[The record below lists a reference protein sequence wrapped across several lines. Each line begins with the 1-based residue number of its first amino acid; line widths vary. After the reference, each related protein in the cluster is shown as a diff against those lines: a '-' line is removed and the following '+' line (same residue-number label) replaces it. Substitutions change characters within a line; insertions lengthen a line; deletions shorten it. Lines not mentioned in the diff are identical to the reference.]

1 MNSNLYFFNDTKQG
15 FTDTN
20 TAVEEFEGDK
30 NFISTSFIRELI
42 QNAIDAVYSSKIPV
56 QLSLR
61 LVDIDKKSQTFL
73 EGLHK
78 DTLPLI
84 KCGESL
90 SSKGKDFIY
99 KDNELYEKALVV
111 EEFNTIGLGGE
122 VDRRIND
129 ESDWHYSNYMFGRK
143 RASKASGGG
152 SKGVGK
158 ITSNLVS
165 ELRTVMFITTRSDDD
180 EVWAGGK
187 IEIDKP
193 IRQGDYVFSDVAFL
207 SNNNPIKDK
216 GKDLDELTGADRD
229 QIHEPIKDKNEISL
243 IKDIFQIK
251 RSINT
256 NNSNYGTSWV
266 IPAPLHA
273 TADSKRIQKLSSV
286 EQYLKIILS
295 EYSWAIMKELI
306 EIDLDGT
313 LLNKDNIIDLLHST
327 FPNDNEKWNFFKD
340 ISEFNASNEIR
351 LKPDWYKTD
360 HLEESFLFD
369 DDLKKANDIFISE
382 SRDLVCL
389 KLPLKINHNGV
400 DQNTHIKL
408 FIQKLSDN
416 DSRSNEMLYR
426 NYLLITNESNS
437 LKNTYGDGIN
447 IMLLIDDPYAV
458 NFCRAAER
466 ADHLKFV
473 IMQAVKKGY
482 KESSVKEN
490 LSAIRSSVK
499 KAYELFNN
507 VELEDKNLFSN
518 IFSIIT
524 PLDIEK
530 DKKPRKKKKAVKKK
544 TKISKK
550 SYAGVT
556 QIEISA
562 PKKNELIFKPGPNK
576 IRQNQLPLLAKV
588 KANDYALLSGLNVLN
603 LTDDGFSNIKEANK
617 LNSNIQN
624 KTRDSFEFEIT
635 DENFELH
642 IKDVVISRTAKI
654 SLEY

>member
-193 IRQGDYVFSDVAFL
+193 IRQGDDVFSDVAFL

-216 GKDLDELTGADRD
+216 GKNLDDLTGADRD

-251 RSINT
+251 RPINT

-273 TADSKRIQKLSSV
+273 TADSKRIQKLTSV

-408 FIQKLSDN
+408 FIQKLSDS

-530 DKKPRKKKKAVKKK
+530 DKKPKKKKKIVKKK

-556 QIEISA
+556 QIEISE

>member
-416 DSRSNEMLYR
+416 DSRSNEILYR

-556 QIEISA
+556 QIEISE

>member
-556 QIEISA
+556 QIEISE

>member
-56 QLSLR
+56 QLSFR

-73 EGLHK
+73 ESLHK

-229 QIHEPIKDKNEISL
+229 KIHEPIKDKNEISL

-273 TADSKRIQKLSSV
+273 TADSKRIQKLTSV

-530 DKKPRKKKKAVKKK
+530 DKKPRKKKKIVKKK

-556 QIEISA
+556 QIEISE
-562 PKKNELIFKPGPNK
+562 PKKNELIFKPGSNK

>member
-56 QLSLR
+56 QLSFR

-90 SSKGKDFIY
+90 NSKEKDFIY
-99 KDNELYEKALVV
+99 KDNELYQKALVI

-229 QIHEPIKDKNEISL
+229 QIHEPIKDNNEISV
-243 IKDIFQIK
+243 IKNIFQIK
-251 RSINT
+251 RSINS
-256 NNSNYGTSWV
+256 NNSEYGTSWV

-273 TADSKRIQKLSSV
+273 TADSKKIQKLTSV
-286 EQYLKIILS
+286 DQYLKIILS

-313 LLNKDNIIDLLHST
+313 LLNKDNIVDLLHST
-327 FPNDNEKWNFFKD
+327 FPDDNEKWNFFKD
-340 ISEFNASNEIR
+340 ITEYNASNEIR

-360 HLEESFLFD
+360 QLEESFLFD
-369 DDLKKANDIFISE
+369 DDLKKANDIFTSE
-382 SRDLVCL
+382 LRDLVCL

-530 DKKPRKKKKAVKKK
+530 DKKPRKKKKTVKKK

-556 QIEISA
+556 QIEISE

-642 IKDVVISRTAKI
+642 IRDVLISRTAKI